1 MGNKDKIIVSPKF
14 IYIVYIYRLEL
25 GMQEVLIVSKIEN
38 LFDTVPRK
46 TKKEEARI
54 KNFFLRA

>member
-1 MGNKDKIIVSPKF
+1 MYVLYLATKAK
-14 IYIVYIYRLEL
+14 
-25 GMQEVLIVSKIEN
+25 MQEVSKVSEIEK

-46 TKKEEARI
+46 TRKEEARI

>member
-1 MGNKDKIIVSPKF
+1 
-14 IYIVYIYRLEL
+14 
-25 GMQEVLIVSKIEN
+25 MQEVLIVSKIEN